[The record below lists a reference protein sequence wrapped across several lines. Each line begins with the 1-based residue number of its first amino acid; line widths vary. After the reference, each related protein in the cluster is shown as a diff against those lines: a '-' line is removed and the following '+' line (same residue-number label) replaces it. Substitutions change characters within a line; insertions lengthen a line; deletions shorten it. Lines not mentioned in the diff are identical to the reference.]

1 MRAFTILAVAGPAL
15 TAAMPAITSETA
27 LPTTLCT
34 VTAEPTASTPADCNL
49 KYCEDG
55 TSYCHYWAGI
65 TGWDSNFNP
74 IPGMCAP
81 ASALALRLLP
91 TKNRPDFGY

>member
-1 MRAFTILAVAGPAL
+1 MRAFTISTAILAIAVPTL

-34 VTAEPTASTPADCNL
+34 VTAEPTATIPADCNP

-65 TGWDSNFNP
+65 TGWDSDFQP
-74 IPGMCAP
+74 IPGMVRTSIGAC
-81 ASALALRLLP
+81 ASAVA
-91 TKNRPDFGY
+91 N